1 MANFQDFLNG
11 RECNPFSD
19 PKYFEKIDRA
29 KSFSRKRRNR
39 NVAMIIASAAMLWH
53 GVHGM
58 MVAGQLGQSFNAW
71 SQQRQASAAK
81 QAEQQRLAATQAQ
94 KDRLAGQQLAT
105 AKRILERY
113 EHSKDFSHARAAV
126 LDLDIA
132 TATDNSTYS
141 PAALSGRRYIPN
153 TKMINAADISSQD
166 NIKIVAEQDGRLSI
180 VFEPISQPVPA
191 HTMPAA
197 STMLP
202 FQVASLSGNR
212 GR

>member
-71 SQQRQASAAK
+71 SLQRQANAAK
-81 QAEQQRLAATQAQ
+81 QAEQQRLAAAQAQ

-113 EHSKDFSHARAAV
+113 ERSREFPQARAAV

-141 PAALSGRRYIPN
+141 PATLSGRRYIPN
-153 TKMINAADISSQD
+153 TKMINATDISSQD